1 MSTSDDI
8 VVAKVKG
15 FFYFGGKNAD
25 STPVLIGRR
34 RRRRLEY
41 ELLKVPN
48 VWGEEVEI
56 HYRITCPGKKVSVE
70 C

>member
-1 MSTSDDI
+1 MQVTSDD
-8 VVAKVKG
+8 VAVAKAKG

-48 VWGEEVEI
+48 QNL
-56 HYRITCPGKKVSVE
+56 KKWRFLRFLAFYTS
-70 C
+70 